1 MEKNNFFSVDCPS
14 CGAPISVPY
23 WGRNVVC
30 SSCGGSVSHTTVVGA
45 EIHHRCVL
53 MAAKKGVENE

>member
-30 SSCGGSVSHTTVVGA
+30 SSCGGSVSHTTVVKA
-45 EIHHRCVL
+45 EIHQRCVL
-53 MAAKKGVENE
+53 LAEKGGNNE